1 MRLGRSVIC
10 ARIIVLIAGRTLKLR
25 TIPAAIVIAIV
36 LFASAARAQSTSGA
50 GASATAGANS
60 AVGSDAGPVAGGH
73 ELEIWSGGGP
83 SISGGFPGLGVWN
96 AGVRYGWVL
105 TGLHGPSFL
114 RGRFETG
121 VDFAPIFWVLQPGG
135 TAYGFA
141 IVPSVLKWD
150 FAERRGVV
158 PYFDLDGSVLLT
170 SRDTPPHISRV
181 NFTPSAAIGLHFL
194 RHKYAWTAEFRF
206 LHVSDAGLTDP
217 NPGINTVEVRMGFG
231 FFTHPK

>member
-25 TIPAAIVIAIV
+25 TIAAAIVIATL
-36 LFASAARAQSTSGA
+36 LFASAAHAQSAPAA
-50 GASATAGANS
+50 GTASAAANR
-60 AVGSDAGPVAGGH
+60 AVGSDTCPAKGGH

-105 TGLHGPSFL
+105 TGLHGPGFL

-141 IVPSVLKWD
+141 VVPLVLKWD
-150 FAERRGVV
+150 FAQRGRVV

-181 NFTPSAAIGLHFL
+181 NFTPSAALGLHFL
-194 RHKYAWTAEFRF
+194 QHKYAWTAEFRF

-217 NPGINTVEVRMGFG
+217 NPGVNTVEVRMGFG
-231 FFTHPK
+231 LFTHPK